1 MRYPFAPVT
10 AAAPPPNAG
19 GFDPTQLSPREKA
32 QALAGMLLAMFLAAL
47 DQNVVGTAGPDIQK
61 SLHIDASLYTW
72 ITTAY
77 LVSSTV
83 LVPVYGKLSDLYG
96 RKPIIVFG
104 VIVFLFASVLCA
116 LSQTTWQ
123 LIGARA
129 LQGVGSASL
138 FTSAFAVVGDLF
150 SPAERGR
157 YSGLFGAV
165 FGVSSL
171 IGPLLGGF
179 ITDHWGWHWVFL
191 INLPIGAIALW
202 FIIRRMPMLK
212 REHQTKPSIDVVG
225 AVLLGI
231 GVIPLLFALT
241 LGRPIVRPGE
251 FGYLWTDPQVLGL
264 FALALAGLASF
275 VWWELRVT
283 SPLVDLRL
291 FKIPAVAFGSAT
303 MFVMGGVFLAPM
315 VFLPLFMVNVVGV
328 TATAS
333 GLTISPMVMGVVA
346 GNVLSGQLVSRL
358 GKYKVLMLGSLVLL
372 MVGFLVMG
380 FTLTSTS
387 TQSEVTLKMILL
399 GLGLGPS
406 IPLYTI
412 AVQNAVPPQQMGT
425 MTSTATFLRQMGSTV
440 GIAIVGSLFATTLSS
455 ELATRTAE
463 ATKGLPPEM
472 VQRFAQGGPTA
483 PSEEGGGGNLARF
496 EPDKVKAKVNE
507 QLDGAL
513 AITTRALEGD
523 ALAAPMVENS
533 PFADE
538 KLKAVIAA
546 GGVRAQVRARFTVA
560 RSKLRRAAADDAAW
574 NEFVAQSEG
583 LPIPP
588 ARPANENEIS
598 AIDATLEKTGEA
610 AADAALAQAVAGVK
624 AGIDAQRPKAMET
637 IDKVDRALK
646 DGFTVAVVQVYRLAF
661 FLVVLAF
668 VLTLMLPQLPLRGRP
683 AAAPVAE

>member
-1 MRYPFAPVT
+1 
-10 AAAPPPNAG
+10 
-19 GFDPTQLSPREKA
+19 
-32 QALAGMLLAMFLAAL
+32 MLLAMFLAAL
-47 DQNVVGTAGPDIQK
+47 DQNVVGTAGPEIQK

-72 ITTAY
+72 ITTSY

-104 VIVFLFASVLCA
+104 VVVFLAASVLCA

-150 SPAERGR
+150 TPAERGR

-191 INLPIGAIALW
+191 INIPIGAVALW
-202 FIIRRMPMLK
+202 FILRRMPMLK
-212 REHQTKPSIDVVG
+212 RDHQTGGGFATIDVVG

-231 GVIPLLFALT
+231 GVVPLLFALT
-241 LGRPIVRPGE
+241 LGRPIVHLGE
-251 FGYLWTDPQVLGL
+251 FGYLWTDPHVLGL
-264 FALALAGLASF
+264 FALAVAGIVSF
-275 VWWELRVT
+275 VWWELRVQ

-358 GKYKVLMLGSLVLL
+358 GKYKLLMLGSLLLL

-425 MTSTATFLRQMGSTV
+425 MTSMATFLRQMGSTV
-440 GIAIVGSLFATTLSS
+440 GIAIVGSLFATTLSG
-455 ELATRTAE
+455 ELSTRMAE

-472 VQRFAQGGPTA
+472 VQRFAQSGPTA
-483 PSEEGGGGNLARF
+483 PAGEEGGGGNLARF
-496 EPDKVKAKVNE
+496 EPEKVKARVNE

-513 AITTRALEGD
+513 ALTTRALEGD
-523 ALAAPMVENS
+523 ALAAPMVTAS
-533 PFADE
+533 PYADE
-538 KLKAVIAA
+538 KLKAVIEA
-546 GGVRAQVRARFTVA
+546 GGVKAQVRARFTVA

-574 NEFVAQSEG
+574 AEFVAQSEG

-588 ARPANENEIS
+588 TRPANETEIA

-610 AADAALAQAVAGVK
+610 AADAALARAVAGVK

-661 FLVVLAF
+661 FLAVLAF
-668 VLTLMLPQLPLRGRP
+668 LLTIMLPQLPLRGRP
-683 AAAPVAE
+683 SGPPVAE

>member
-1 MRYPFAPVT
+1 MNAPT
-10 AAAPPPNAG
+10 AA
-19 GFDPTQLSPREKA
+19 FDPTTLSPREKM

-47 DQNVVGTAGPDIQK
+47 DQNVVGTAGPEIQK

-72 ITTAY
+72 ITTSY
-77 LVSSTV
+77 LVASTV
-83 LVPVYGKLSDLYG
+83 LVPVYGKLSDIFG
-96 RKPIIVFG
+96 RKPIILFG
-104 VIVFLFASVLCA
+104 VVVFLAASVLCA
-116 LSQTTWQ
+116 MSQTTWQ

-202 FIIRRMPMLK
+202 FIVRRMPMLK
-212 REHQTKPSIDVVG
+212 REHAVRPKVDIAG
-225 AVLLGI
+225 ALLLGV

-241 LGRPIVRPGE
+241 LGRPVVREGE
-251 FGYLWTDPQVLGL
+251 FGYLWSDPHVLTL
-264 FALALAGLASF
+264 FAVAAFGIVAF
-275 VWWELRVT
+275 VWWELRAKE
-283 SPLVDLRL
+283 PLVDLRL
-291 FKIPAVAFGSAT
+291 FKSPAVAFGSAT
-303 MFVMGGVFLAPM
+303 MFIMGAAFLAPM

-358 GKYKVLMLGSLVLL
+358 GKYKALMLGSLVLL
-372 MVGFLVMG
+372 MIGFLVMG

-387 TQSEVTLKMILL
+387 TQGEVTAKMILL

-425 MTSTATFLRQMGSTV
+425 MTSMATFLRQMGSTV
-440 GIAIVGSLFATTLSS
+440 GIAVVGSLFATTLSS
-455 ELATRTAE
+455 ELATRMAE

-472 VQRFAQGGPTA
+472 VQRFAKGGPGV
-483 PSEEGGGGNLARF
+483 PSASDEEGGGGNLARF
-496 EPDKVKAKVNE
+496 EPEKVKAKVNE
-507 QLDGAL
+507 QLEGAL
-513 AITTRALEGD
+513 NLTTRALEGD
-523 ALAAPMVENS
+523 AMAGQLVQAS
-533 PFADE
+533 PLADE
-538 KLKAVIAA
+538 RLKETIA
-546 GGVRAQVRARFTVA
+546 GGGVKAQVRARFTVA
-560 RSKLRRAAADDAAW
+560 RSKLRHAAQDDASWA
-574 NEFVAQSEG
+574 EFVAQTPG
-583 LPIPP
+583 LPIP
-588 ARPANENEIS
+588 ATRPASDAELQ
-598 AIDATLEKTGEA
+598 AIDTALEQGGEA
-610 AADAALAQAVAGVK
+610 AANAALQQAVAGVK
-624 AGIDAQRPKAMET
+624 AGIDAQRPKLMAT
-637 IDKVDRALK
+637 IDAVDRALK
-646 DGFTVAVVQVYRLAF
+646 DGFTEAVVQVYRLAF
-661 FLVVLAF
+661 FFAVAAF
-668 VLTLMLPQLPLRGRP
+668 ILTLLLPQLPLRGRGGP
-683 AAAPVAE
+683 GAPLPPPVAE

>member
-1 MRYPFAPVT
+1 VNAPAAT
-10 AAAPPPNAG
+10 AP
-19 GFDPTQLSPREKA
+19 FDPTTLSPREKM

-47 DQNVVGTAGPDIQK
+47 DQNVVGTAGPEIQK

-72 ITTAY
+72 ITTSY
-77 LVSSTV
+77 LVASTV
-83 LVPVYGKLSDLYG
+83 LVPVYGKLSDIFG
-96 RKPIIVFG
+96 RKPIILFG
-104 VIVFLFASVLCA
+104 VVVFLGASVLCA
-116 LSQTTWQ
+116 VSQTTWQ

-191 INLPIGAIALW
+191 INLPIGAVALW
-202 FIIRRMPMLK
+202 FIVRRMPMLK
-212 REHQTKPSIDVVG
+212 REHAVRPKVDVVG
-225 AVLLGI
+225 ALLLGV

-241 LGRPIVRPGE
+241 LGRPVVRPGE
-251 FGYLWTDPQVLGL
+251 FGYLWSDPQVLGL
-264 FALALAGLASF
+264 FGVAAFGLVSF
-275 VWWELRVT
+275 VWWELRVQE
-283 SPLVDLRL
+283 PLVDLRL
-291 FKIPAVAFGSAT
+291 FKSPAVAYGSAT
-303 MFVMGGVFLAPM
+303 MFLMGAAFLAPM
-315 VFLPLFMVNVVGV
+315 VFLPLFMVNVVGI

-358 GKYKVLMLGSLVLL
+358 GKYKGLMLGSLVLL

-380 FTLTSTS
+380 FTLTSAS
-387 TQSEVTLKMILL
+387 TQGEVTAKMILL

-425 MTSTATFLRQMGSTV
+425 MTSMATFLRQMGSTV
-440 GIAIVGSLFATTLSS
+440 GIAVVGSLFATTLST
-455 ELATRTAE
+455 ELATRMAE

-472 VQRFAQGGPTA
+472 VQRFAPGGQGA
-483 PSEEGGGGNLARF
+483 AASEEGGGGNLARF
-496 EPDKVKAKVNE
+496 EPDKVKARVNE

-513 AITTRALEGD
+513 ALTTRALEGD
-523 ALAAPMVENS
+523 AVSGQLVLSS
-533 PFADE
+533 PFADDR
-538 KLKAVIAA
+538 LKASIEG
-546 GGVRAQVRARFTVA
+546 GGVKAQVRARFTVA
-560 RSKLRRAAADDAAW
+560 RSKLRHAAMDDASWA
-574 NEFVAQSEG
+574 EFVAQSQG
-583 LPIPP
+583 LPIP
-588 ARPANENEIS
+588 ATRPANDTELQ
-598 AIDATLEKTGEA
+598 AIDTALEQGGEA
-610 AADAALAQAVAGVK
+610 AATAALGQAVAGVK
-624 AGIDAQRPKAMET
+624 AGIDAQRPKAMAT
-637 IDKVDRALK
+637 IDAVDRALK

-661 FLVVLAF
+661 FFVVAAF
-668 VLTLMLPQLPLRGRP
+668 ILTLLLPQLPLRGRGGPGAP
-683 AAAPVAE
+683 APPPIAE